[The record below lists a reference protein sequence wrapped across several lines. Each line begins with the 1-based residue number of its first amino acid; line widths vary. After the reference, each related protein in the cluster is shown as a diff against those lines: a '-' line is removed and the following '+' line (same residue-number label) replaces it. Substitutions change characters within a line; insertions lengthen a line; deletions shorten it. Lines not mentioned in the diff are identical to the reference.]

1 MKRPPILTP
10 ADLSVDLWLR
20 PSTTTLRRRSVD
32 VTAVFLRGHSMEEI
46 AGALMSD
53 VDLIEDSIRWEMQRR
68 VKNGGRRG

>member
-1 MKRPPILTP
+1 
-10 ADLSVDLWLR
+10 
-20 PSTTTLRRRSVD
+20 
-32 VTAVFLRGHSMEEI
+32 MEEI